1 MRSYL
6 AARIA
11 QLVLTFFVIL
21 TLVFFLFRLGLPDPT
36 SALIT
41 EGLSQEDIQRTRERF
56 GLDLPV
62 WQQYFVFL
70 GNLFTGEL
78 GTSFHYR
85 APVGFIVVDRLLNTL
100 AMMLPAILLAYT
112 LGPALGVQLT
122 WKRGRGI
129 ERGGITLGLI
139 LRSAPVFWTGMLAI
153 FVFGVGL
160 GILPTSGMRTLPYEA
175 SGFFD
180 KILTLDFLRHLI
192 LPMLVVAAYYIA
204 LPMLIMRNTML
215 EVIGDD
221 FIEFCRAR
229 GFSEA
234 RTMYRHAAR
243 NALLPVVT
251 QAAVTTGLAVGG
263 QIVVEVVFSWPGL
276 GREMFQAVQT
286 SDYPMAQATFIFM
299 AGMILVLNFLVDLV
313 YGRLDPRVADA
324 SVRS

>member
-6 AARIA
+6 LSRIA
-11 QLVLTFFVIL
+11 QLLLTFVVIVTML
-21 TLVFFLFRLGLPDPT
+21 FFLFRLGLPDPT

-41 EGLSQEDIQRTRERF
+41 EGLSQEDILRTRQRF
-56 GLDLPV
+56 GLDLPL

-85 APVGFIVVDRLLNTL
+85 APVQAIAVDRLLNTL

-112 LGPALGVQLT
+112 IGPLLGVALT
-122 WKRGRGI
+122 WKRGRAV
-129 ERGGITLGLI
+129 ETGGIAGALV
-139 LRSAPVFWTGMLAI
+139 LRSAPVFWTGMLSL
-153 FVFGVGL
+153 FVFGIWL
-160 GILPTSGMRTLPYEA
+160 GWLPTSGMRTLPYEA
-175 SGFFD
+175 TGFWD
-180 KILTLDFLRHLI
+180 KILTVDFLRHLL

-204 LPMLIMRNTML
+204 LPMLIMRNTLL

-221 FIEFCRAR
+221 FIEFARAR
-229 GFSEA
+229 GFSET
-234 RTMYRHAAR
+234 RVMYRHAAR

-251 QAAVTTGLAVGG
+251 QAAVTTGLAVSG

-276 GREMFQAVQT
+276 GREMFRAVQT

-299 AGMILVLNFLVDLV
+299 ALLILILNLIVDLV
-313 YGRLDPRVADA
+313 YGRLDPRVTTKAG
-324 SVRS
+324 R